1 MNWQL
6 EMIRKLRRM
15 LYGRQR
21 LILRREISA
30 HTARLEALRAAGK
43 IGKVIRSVLQEDG
56 DLYTLETLP
65 ITGEDTLTD
74 HRLIHKIVTVHFQ
87 QWYQGPT
94 SPAPPWATL
103 LSDNSLYR
111 DYARSKLVP
120 DELAELLWRAL
131 TDVPNIQPVRDDLAV
146 ELAMPPTLAEFHAA
160 IQGHQGSTSPGATG
174 LTYNMAKGWTPEVTQ
189 LAHRCLLLL
198 WDQVKTP
205 T

>member
-1 MNWQL
+1 MHRCQYRETAVDKL
-6 EMIRKLRRM
+6 RKLRRM
-15 LYGRQR
+15 LHGRQR
-21 LILRREISA
+21 LILRREISV

-146 ELAMPPTLAEFHAA
+146 ELAMPAFALSLIFNFLFFDILSFSEC
-160 IQGHQGSTSPGATG
+160 GAR
-174 LTYNMAKGWTPEVTQ
+174 N
-189 LAHRCLLLL
+189 
-198 WDQVKTP
+198 KT
-205 T
+205 